1 MRFACIQD
9 CSVCPLACYRGGGA
23 VQVGQNVQSSS
34 PIPDILQESFKAEK
48 IEKSEDLTA
57 SDSIIPDDE
66 HAEEANNAIQE
77 AQNLPVLADVQY
89 SVETV
94 QKRGLFNRFKKEK

>member
-1 MRFACIQD
+1 MMFACIQD
-9 CSVCPLACYRGGGA
+9 CSVCPLACYRHS
-23 VQVGQNVQSSS
+23 QVGKTVQSVQSSS
-34 PIPDILQESFKAEK
+34 PLPDVLQESFKAEK
-48 IEKSEDLTA
+48 IDKSEDLTT
-57 SDSIIPDDE
+57 IIPDDE
-66 HAEEANNAIQE
+66 HTEEANNAIQE

>member
-1 MRFACIQD
+1 MMFACIQD
-9 CSVCPLACYRGGGA
+9 CSVCPLVCHRGGGA

-34 PIPDILQESFKAEK
+34 PLPEVLQKAMETEK
-48 IEKSEDLTA
+48 IEKSKDLTA
-57 SDSIIPDDE
+57 SDLIISDDE

-77 AQNLPVLADVQY
+77 AQNLPVLSEVQY

-94 QKRGLFNRFKKEK
+94 QKRGVFNRFKKEK